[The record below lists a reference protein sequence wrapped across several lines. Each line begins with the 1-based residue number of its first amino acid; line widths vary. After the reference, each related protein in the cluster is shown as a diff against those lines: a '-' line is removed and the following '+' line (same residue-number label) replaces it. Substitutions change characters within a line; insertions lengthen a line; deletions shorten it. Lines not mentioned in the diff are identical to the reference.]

1 MMRIALYQSC
11 IIWENKQENLEK
23 ARIWIQKAVTQGA
36 DIIFLP
42 EMSFTGFSMNIE
54 KTKEMVE
61 SNELLSKKRCFKTE
75 MESETII
82 EKSNISEIY
91 QKELFNLER
100 DLHKNTRKK
109 ETTISY
115 IQKLAKENQCIIGFG
130 WVRDH
135 MFDKKAENHYTIID
149 KEGKILSDYIKIHP
163 FSYSG
168 EHNFFVAGDH
178 ISLCQ
183 VQGFTM
189 STFLCYDLRFPEL
202 FQRAAEKAQLIVV
215 AANWPEVRREHWI
228 SLLKAR
234 AIETQT
240 YFAAV
245 NCVGVMDNISYS
257 GDSLIIS
264 PTGVILQEL
273 KEEEGLILYQLE
285 NNIQQI
291 REQFPMRKDRR
302 NDYYQLMYDCKK

>member
-1 MMRIALYQSC
+1 MRIALYQSC
-11 IIWENKQENLEK
+11 IIWEKKQENLEK
-23 ARIWIQKAVTQGA
+23 AKIWIQKAARQGA

-42 EMSFTGFSMNIE
+42 EMSFTGFSMNTE
-54 KTKEMVE
+54 KTKEIVE
-61 SNELLSKKRCFKTE
+61 LNYFLSKEYCFKRE
-75 MESETII
+75 RESEIKV
-82 EKSNISEIY
+82 EKSKAYLKTTLNSEEKI
-91 QKELFNLER
+91 
-100 DLHKNTRKK
+100 HKNIKIK

-115 IQKLAKENQCIIGFG
+115 IQKLARENQCMIGFG
-130 WVRDH
+130 WVRDCT
-135 MFDKKAENHYTIID
+135 FEKKAENHYTIVD

-163 FSYSG
+163 FSYYG
-168 EHNFFVAGDH
+168 EHNFFVSGDH

-183 VQGFTM
+183 VQEFTV

-202 FQRAAEKAQLIVV
+202 FQRAADKAQLIVV
-215 AANWPEVRREHWI
+215 AANWPKVRREHWI

-240 YFAAV
+240 YIVAV
-245 NCVGVMDNISYS
+245 NCVGVINNIEYS
-257 GDSLIIS
+257 GNSLLID

-273 KEEEGLILYQLE
+273 TEQEGLILYQLD